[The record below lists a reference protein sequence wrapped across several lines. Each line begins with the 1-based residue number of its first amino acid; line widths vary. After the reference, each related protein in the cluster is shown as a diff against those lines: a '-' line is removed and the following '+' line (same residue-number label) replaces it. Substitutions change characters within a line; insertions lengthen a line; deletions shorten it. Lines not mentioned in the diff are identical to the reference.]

1 MKMKQGHGQEH
12 ENGHGQNTDTSRD
25 TDKDMDR
32 DKDMNP
38 DRDRETDRE
47 TISSTGFDVRI
58 RSHVVIVSHLS
69 ALRHQTPVTP
79 QHRRADV
86 R

>member
-12 ENGHGQNTDTSRD
+12 EHGHGQNTDT
-25 TDKDMDR
+25 DKDLDKDLDR
-32 DKDMNP
+32 DP
-38 DRDRETDRE
+38 DRDRETNRD
-47 TISSTGFDVRI
+47 TIPSTGFDVRI

-69 ALRHQTPVTP
+69 ALRNQTPVTP